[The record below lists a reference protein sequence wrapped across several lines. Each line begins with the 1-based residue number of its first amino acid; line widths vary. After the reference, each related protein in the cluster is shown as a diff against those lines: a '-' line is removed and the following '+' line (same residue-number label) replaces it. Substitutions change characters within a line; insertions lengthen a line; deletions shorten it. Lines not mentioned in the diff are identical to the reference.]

1 MILYTNSHYR
11 NHSVLACK
19 NILPSTH
26 AVIPAQTAHVFLI
39 IIIVFILVLRKCP
52 FCMLDQPVEK
62 SNIMEVQ
69 GELHPVRF
77 PPSTEGIF

>member
-1 MILYTNSHYR
+1 MILYTNSHYH
-11 NHSVLACK
+11 NHSVLHCK
-19 NILPSTH
+19 KYTAFNTHCYTSTNS
-26 AVIPAQTAHVFLI
+26 THVFLI

-69 GELHPVRF
+69 GELHPVHF
-77 PPSTEGIF
+77 PPFD

>member
-1 MILYTNSHYR
+1 MILYTNSHYHK
-11 NHSVLACK
+11 HSVLLCK
-19 NILPSTH
+19 NILPSTC
-26 AVIPAQTAHVFLI
+26 ADMPAQIAHVFLI

-69 GELHPVRF
+69 GELHPVLF
-77 PPSTEGIF
+77 PLSTEGIF